1 MTDEPLQMRIGEAK
15 QRDVGKKR
23 ARIGP
28 EAMDY
33 LKTTPGDIVE
43 ISGINKTSAVVW
55 PADEDEKHMEV
66 IRIDGQLRKNLGVSL
81 NDTVSI
87 TKASSKTASSI
98 TLVPVTDAVTID
110 KEFTDFVKNR
120 LKGLPLSQGD
130 EISVTILGNSM
141 SFQIAKCIPKTIVK
155 IDHSTVLHILEDA
168 VQNDRQ
174 RITYEEIGGL
184 TDKITAMREIV
195 EIPLRHPELFSSLG
209 VEAHSGILLY
219 GPPGCGKTLIAKIL
233 ASEADAN
240 MYLING
246 PEIINKYYG
255 ETEAKLREIFKEAKD
270 NSPSIIFIDEMD
282 AIAPKRE
289 DVYGDVEKRVV
300 AQLLALMDGLTDR
313 GNVIVLGATNRRDSI
328 DPALRRPGR
337 FDREVE
343 ITVPDSD
350 GRYEVLQIHTR
361 GMPIAKGVDL
371 KDLASDLHGYT
382 GADIKSLCREA
393 AMKSIRRYIPQIDLE
408 TEKIPYGVLQSME
421 IKIIDFYDA
430 MREVVPTVM
439 REFYVERPKI
449 WWDDIGG
456 LDNTKMSLAD
466 NIILAMRDP
475 DKFHSMGIRP
485 PRGALIYGPPGC
497 GKSLVAKAVAAESD
511 ANMILVKGPE
521 ILSKWVGESEK
532 AIREIFRKAATS
544 SPCVVILD
552 EIDSLAGIRQN
563 EDGVSS
569 SSAKPVLGQLLTE
582 IEDVASSRVAVI
594 GITNR
599 PDMLDPA
606 MLRSGRLDLSLY
618 VAPPDEKGRL
628 EIIKIIT
635 RNMPL
640 ADDVNFSE
648 IAISTQNYTG
658 ADLASL
664 CREAG
669 ILAMKSKSK
678 SIRSTDFASA
688 LKKVNPSITP
698 DVEKWYANIQKNI
711 SNAIPKPLDKPF
723 YR

>member
-43 ISGINKTSAVVW
+43 ISGTNKTSAVVW

-98 TLVPVTDAVTID
+98 TLVPVTDAVTVD

-648 IAISTQNYTG
+648 IGFCFTVILVYYFRTVYQIHVCISFACKYLCYESFT
-658 ADLASL
+658 ASW
-664 CREAG
+664 RSVQKYA
-669 ILAMKSKSK
+669 AMCLNSK
-678 SIRSTDFASA
+678 T
-688 LKKVNPSITP
+688 
-698 DVEKWYANIQKNI
+698 
-711 SNAIPKPLDKPF
+711 
-723 YR
+723 

>member
-1 MTDEPLQMRIGEAK
+1 MYVQLVAHPSHFGT
-15 QRDVGKKR
+15 V
-23 ARIGP
+23 
-28 EAMDY
+28 
-33 LKTTPGDIVE
+33 
-43 ISGINKTSAVVW
+43 ISSQLLYT
-55 PADEDEKHMEV
+55 V
-66 IRIDGQLRKNLGVSL
+66 ILCYS
-81 NDTVSI
+81 
-87 TKASSKTASSI
+87 
-98 TLVPVTDAVTID
+98 
-110 KEFTDFVKNR
+110 
-120 LKGLPLSQGD
+120 
-130 EISVTILGNSM
+130 
-141 SFQIAKCIPKTIVK
+141 
-155 IDHSTVLHILEDA
+155 
-168 VQNDRQ
+168 
-174 RITYEEIGGL
+174 
-184 TDKITAMREIV
+184 
-195 EIPLRHPELFSSLG
+195 
-209 VEAHSGILLY
+209 ILLSDV
-219 GPPGCGKTLIAKIL
+219 L
-233 ASEADAN
+233 AD
-240 MYLING
+240 L
-246 PEIINKYYG
+246 PH
-255 ETEAKLREIFKEAKD
+255 
-270 NSPSIIFIDEMD
+270 
-282 AIAPKRE
+282 
-289 DVYGDVEKRVV
+289 
-300 AQLLALMDGLTDR
+300 
-313 GNVIVLGATNRRDSI
+313 
-328 DPALRRPGR
+328 
-337 FDREVE
+337 REVE

-569 SSAKPVLGQLLTE
+569 SSAKPVLGH
-582 IEDVASSRVAVI
+582 
-594 GITNR
+594 
-599 PDMLDPA
+599 
-606 MLRSGRLDLSLY
+606 
-618 VAPPDEKGRL
+618 
-628 EIIKIIT
+628 
-635 RNMPL
+635 
-640 ADDVNFSE
+640 
-648 IAISTQNYTG
+648 
-658 ADLASL
+658 
-664 CREAG
+664 CC
-669 ILAMKSKSK
+669 
-678 SIRSTDFASA
+678 
-688 LKKVNPSITP
+688 
-698 DVEKWYANIQKNI
+698 
-711 SNAIPKPLDKPF
+711 
-723 YR
+723 

>member
-1 MTDEPLQMRIGEAK
+1 
-15 QRDVGKKR
+15 
-23 ARIGP
+23 
-28 EAMDY
+28 
-33 LKTTPGDIVE
+33 
-43 ISGINKTSAVVW
+43 
-55 PADEDEKHMEV
+55 
-66 IRIDGQLRKNLGVSL
+66 
-81 NDTVSI
+81 
-87 TKASSKTASSI
+87 
-98 TLVPVTDAVTID
+98 
-110 KEFTDFVKNR
+110 
-120 LKGLPLSQGD
+120 
-130 EISVTILGNSM
+130 M